1 MHGRKGR
8 YRNKR
13 RGLRVN
19 CFCAFGNNVQAFSS
33 SLPRTSKRYS
43 ARVSTVGVSKGV
55 NGGVPI
61 LELSSPENC
70 PSSVE
75 FPDTLFRYFENFSPF
90 ETVTDRGNAVSSR
103 EIERTFND
111 GKGFL
116 AFARTFRS
124 RARSLRFPRGE
135 SLSSGPCC
143 LNASLLETGYEYSF
157 CRVLFRGERCSRFLH
172 DDFQWI
178 FRLPISG

>member
-124 RARSLRFPRGE
+124 RARSFSSRREPFKRTLLFERLPSGNWIRIFV
-135 SLSSGPCC
+135 LSS
-143 LNASLLETGYEYSF
+143 
-157 CRVLFRGERCSRFLH
+157 
-172 DDFQWI
+172 I
-178 FRLPISG
+178 I

>member
-90 ETVTDRGNAVSSR
+90 ETVTDRGNARFLPRNWTNVQRWERFSRFRSNLSFSSTFASFSSR
-103 EIERTFND
+103 REPFKRTLLFERLPSGNWIRIFV
-111 GKGFL
+111 
-116 AFARTFRS
+116 
-124 RARSLRFPRGE
+124 
-135 SLSSGPCC
+135 LSS
-143 LNASLLETGYEYSF
+143 
-157 CRVLFRGERCSRFLH
+157 
-172 DDFQWI
+172 I
-178 FRLPISG
+178 I

>member
-1 MHGRKGR
+1 MHGRKRR

-19 CFCAFGNNVQAFSS
+19 CFCAFRNNVQAFSS

-103 EIERTFND
+103 EIGRTF
-111 GKGFL
+111 KWERFS
-116 AFARTFRS
+116 RFRS
-124 RARSLRFPRGE
+124 NLSFSSTFASFSSRREPFKRTLLFERLPSGNWIRIFV
-135 SLSSGPCC
+135 LSS
-143 LNASLLETGYEYSF
+143 
-157 CRVLFRGERCSRFLH
+157 
-172 DDFQWI
+172 I
-178 FRLPISG
+178 I